1 MADFDP
7 THPGEILMTEF
18 LEPMGITQYRIA
30 KAIDV
35 PPRRINEIV
44 HGKRAITADTA
55 LRLSRALGLSD
66 MFFIN
71 MQAHYDAEV
80 ARETASDRIGHDRA
94 DRLSSAELNAP
105 SAARQAGRRRP
116 FYSRPIPNLQTT
128 PSTSVS
134 NQLNPSPVI
143 ASKASAPQPL
153 SRSPDHHRL
162 HPKKRSAHWHRVQYW
177 WWSGWGARP
186 KHPPGQ
192 LV

>member
-1 MADFDP
+1 MADFAP

-71 MQAHYDAEV
+71 MQARYDAEV
-80 ARETASDRIGHDRA
+80 ALDKLECELGTIERIA
-94 DRLSSAELNAP
+94 
-105 SAARQAGRRRP
+105 
-116 FYSRPIPNLQTT
+116 
-128 PSTSVS
+128 
-134 NQLNPSPVI
+134 
-143 ASKASAPQPL
+143 
-153 SRSPDHHRL
+153 
-162 HPKKRSAHWHRVQYW
+162 
-177 WWSGWGARP
+177 
-186 KHPPGQ
+186 
-192 LV
+192 